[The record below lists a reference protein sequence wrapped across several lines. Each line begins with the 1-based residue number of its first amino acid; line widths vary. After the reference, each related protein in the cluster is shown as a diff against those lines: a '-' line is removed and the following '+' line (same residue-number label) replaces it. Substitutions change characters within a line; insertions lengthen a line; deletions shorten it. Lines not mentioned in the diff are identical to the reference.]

1 MRTELRFLLAMGLM
15 LVVLVGTNVL
25 FPPAPPPELPVTEQ
39 PAGEAAPVETPSI
52 SSADPVAPV
61 DGNGVPLDSVG
72 GADSLA
78 AAGAPTPPPAT
89 RPVRVVS
96 ALYSYQFTTRGAELE
111 SVQLPL
117 FRSLRTEG
125 PVELIPEGSPA
136 LGYRVVTGADT
147 IDLRSQPFAVTPE
160 DGIAFEPGATEPQT
174 LTFSYRSPSGSFLFD
189 VDYTFDPNSHLVEV
203 AGRLNGA
210 ERPLVLTSLGKGL
223 GFNEADSAGEARS
236 MAYVGN
242 HVNDGIRSS
251 SLGSVEEE
259 RLEEGPFRW
268 VAFRSKFFLMALLP
282 SGAVEEGGYFGG
294 LFVKPEGREQASVE
308 VAQAVSDGTFGYR
321 LLMGPQNYS
330 ELTAIGN
337 DLEEVNPYGWRVF
350 RPIIRPFVSIITTV
364 LTFLHN
370 SLGWGYGWVLVLFGV
385 LMRIVLWP
393 FNQKAM
399 RAQMRNMAV
408 QPLVKEIQTKYKDN
422 PERMQ
427 KEMLRLYK
435 EYGFNPMAGCLPMLL
450 PWPILI
456 ALFFVFQNTIEF
468 RGVPFLWLPDLSA
481 PDPLYVLPVFLALSM
496 FVLQYISFKSMDQNN
511 PQMKM
516 MLWFFPLFFGFLF
529 MQFAAGLNLYYAVS
543 NVATLPQQ
551 YWITKERQKAV
562 AKGPQRLPEKEKK

>member
-15 LVVLVGTNVL
+15 LVVLIGTNVL
-25 FPPAPPPELPVTEQ
+25 FPPVAPELPLTEE
-39 PAGEAAPVETPSI
+39 PDGALSPGVVPSI
-52 SSADPVAPV
+52 GSAD
-61 DGNGVPLDSVG
+61 SVTPPPG
-72 GADSLA
+72 EPLA
-78 AAGAPTPPPAT
+78 AAEDSVPAPGAPAPPPAT
-89 RPVRVVS
+89 RAVRVVS
-96 ALYSYQFTTRGAELE
+96 PMFQYQFTTRGAELE

-125 PVELIPEGSPA
+125 VVELIPAESAA
-136 LGYRVVTGADT
+136 LVYRVVSGADT

-160 DGIAFEPGATEPQT
+160 DGITFAPGATAPET
-174 LTFSYRSPSGSFLFD
+174 LTFTYQSPSGSFVFE
-189 VDYTFDPNSHLVEV
+189 VDYTFDPDSYLVDV
-203 AGRLNGA
+203 IGRVNGA
-210 ERPLVLTSLGKGL
+210 ERPLVLTSLGNGL
-223 GFNEADSAGEARS
+223 GYNEADSTGEARS

-242 HVNDGIRSS
+242 HLNEGIRSAPLS
-251 SLGSVEEE
+251 SVEEE
-259 RLEEGPFRW
+259 RLEEGPFLW

-282 SGAVEEGGYFGG
+282 SGPAEQGGYFGG
-294 LFVKPEGREQASVE
+294 LLVKPEGREQASLE
-308 VAQAVSDGTFGYR
+308 VAQAVDGDGNFDFR
-321 LLMGPQNYS
+321 LLSGPQNYG

-481 PDPLYVLPVFLALSM
+481 PDPLYLLPIFLAISM
-496 FVLQYISFKSMDQNN
+496 FVLQYISYKAMDQDN

-516 MLWFFPLFFGFLF
+516 MLWFFPIFFGFLF

-551 YWITKERQKAV
+551 YWITKERKKAV
-562 AKGPQRLPEKEKK
+562 AKGPQRLGEKK